1 MKYAVVKCSNGS
13 YAIASEGW
21 TDKEKAIVD
30 FLGKAQALHN
40 ASDVISACVMIV
52 DENLDVVDGYKES
65 IHHAVVEPVEPTE

>member
-40 ASDVISACVMIV
+40 ASDVQTACVMIV
-52 DENLDVVDGYKES
+52 DENLDVVEGYKEY
-65 IHHAVVEPVEPTE
+65 INHVAE

>member
-40 ASDVISACVMIV
+40 ASDVQTACVMIV
-52 DENLDVVDGYKES
+52 DEDLNTVENYKEY
-65 IHHAVVEPVEPTE
+65 INHTRP